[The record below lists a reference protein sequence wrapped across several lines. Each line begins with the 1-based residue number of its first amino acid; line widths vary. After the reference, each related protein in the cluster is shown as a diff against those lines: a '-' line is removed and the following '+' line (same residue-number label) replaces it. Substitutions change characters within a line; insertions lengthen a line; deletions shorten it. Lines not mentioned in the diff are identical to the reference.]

1 MKKLFFALAAC
12 AAMVACHEKGKTA
25 AASVNDSTVVDSICF
40 QGEVPA
46 ADGPGVRYE
55 LALAGD
61 STNGFRLTETYLE
74 AENGKDQVNTFSGVA
89 EVIEKDVNGQKKKA
103 YKLAA
108 AGATDASYFLV
119 VNDSV
124 LRMVNAELEE
134 AASGLNY
141 DLKLVK

>member
-12 AAMVACHEKGKTA
+12 AAMVACQDKGQTA
-25 AASVNDSTVVDSICF
+25 AATGNDSTVVDSICY

-55 LALAGD
+55 LALAND
-61 STNGFRLTETYLE
+61 TTKGFRLTETYLE
-74 AENGKDQVNTFSGVA
+74 AENGKDMTNTYSGVL
-89 EVIEKDVNGQKKKA
+89 EVVEKDVNGTKKTA
-103 YKLAA
+103 YKLVN
-108 AGATDASYFLV
+108 GNDASYFLV

-124 LRMVNAELEE
+124 LRMVNKELEE